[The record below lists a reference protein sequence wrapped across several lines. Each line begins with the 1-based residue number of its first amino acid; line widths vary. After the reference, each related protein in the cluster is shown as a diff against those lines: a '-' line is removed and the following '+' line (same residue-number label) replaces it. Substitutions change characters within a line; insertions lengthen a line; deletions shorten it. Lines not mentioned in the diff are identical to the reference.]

1 MKNRI
6 NHPSANG
13 RFFPVQV
20 YLVILM
26 TGVGFLSGC
35 NGSFG
40 GGREESPLL
49 SKGASSRVQK
59 IYREPAPPPTE
70 KGTLTLEE
78 AIDESLAASPRLGQI
93 ERRIDA
99 AGEQV
104 RQAESSFY
112 PRMVFSEDYNITD
125 NPVFALMS
133 IINQRR
139 LRSDTNFNKPG
150 QQQNFATRFQAEVP
164 IFEGGRRW
172 HDRKAALH
180 QKDSIKSDLLAAQNQ
195 LVATVTETYYR
206 WLQAL
211 DFIQVAERA
220 LESAKTNERLAEAR
234 IKQGT
239 ALPSELLRLKTKT
252 AQSQSELVGARMSAR
267 RLQAAMERLL
277 ARRVSEK
284 EIPLPTPQN
293 LPSSP
298 DKGTKEPSML
308 VEEALEQRPELKA
321 VHSLVLASRERIRSA
336 RGEYLPTINAK
347 TFYQWDSEQLDNF
360 EDSWLVGVNLTW
372 NLFDGG
378 MRSSKIREA
387 RFKLKELQARGE
399 QLALDIALEVVQ
411 AATGVQEAAEKIKV
425 AEQGRLWARQGL
437 KEFRHLYENE
447 VITVDALLQAEVD
460 WKRAEVSYTA
470 ALFDGKIS
478 QATLRKAL
486 GEFAEWLEK
495 HHE

>member
-1 MKNRI
+1 
-6 NHPSANG
+6 
-13 RFFPVQV
+13 
-20 YLVILM
+20 
-26 TGVGFLSGC
+26 
-35 NGSFG
+35 
-40 GGREESPLL
+40 
-49 SKGASSRVQK
+49 
-59 IYREPAPPPTE
+59 
-70 KGTLTLEE
+70 
-78 AIDESLAASPRLGQI
+78 
-93 ERRIDA
+93 
-99 AGEQV
+99 
-104 RQAESSFY
+104 
-112 PRMVFSEDYNITD
+112 
-125 NPVFALMS
+125 
-133 IINQRR
+133 
-139 LRSDTNFNKPG
+139 
-150 QQQNFATRFQAEVP
+150 
-164 IFEGGRRW
+164 
-172 HDRKAALH
+172 
-180 QKDSIKSDLLAAQNQ
+180 
-195 LVATVTETYYR
+195 
-206 WLQAL
+206 
-211 DFIQVAERA
+211 
-220 LESAKTNERLAEAR
+220 
-234 IKQGT
+234 
-239 ALPSELLRLKTKT
+239 
-252 AQSQSELVGARMSAR
+252 MSAR